1 MEPSDEDNSKYL
13 VKEFSTFLSAAR
25 IYLQRHHP
33 TEFATYKINTKDHKK
48 GDLKDEI
55 IAGENT
61 KLGDKRLS
69 NAKKLK
75 TWHIEGFRS
84 LGDTFDSAIAYFYIR
99 VKNVYFVN
107 QDRLVGANTPIT
119 PALLQWLE
127 QFGDPI
133 KASDLTDNPQSWNTS
148 FEVAD
153 AMKGALH
160 GGIMAVNEHFKD
172 RFILDERVIDIHSAY
187 PSALLY
193 NDMPIP
199 NTMQVY
205 EGYKE
210 APPGFCNIYEVDG
223 GQYTY
228 IEAPNHLPLFK
239 YGKDGQTF
247 GEPVNVPSCLGILT
261 ISHMSSIAWD
271 LLNNSGFYNVIE
283 KGTIVKTYQYQ
294 LGRPVDLEELKWW
307 CNEKK
312 TNPDPGIKGLAKL
325 CTQRIIGNLQHTN
338 LFSCEDAYRNII
350 HKRSKDYSNCV
361 IGVWM
366 LDIVRRQM
374 VEAMKQCDNIIFS
387 AVDSIGYI
395 GRCDVPLSEELGHFS
410 EAYHYLWNVHMAPGQ
425 SVGMLTNG
433 KPHTRNGGE
442 HLEVPNLT
450 IGDLLSANIATL
462 KYTVEEKDGDIIIKE
477 DRKKWNSANSTLN
490 SNKQQILNLIES
502 NLLPR
507 QDAANPQ

>member
-13 VKEFSTFLSAAR
+13 VKEFSTFLRAAKL
-25 IYLQRHHP
+25 YLRRHHP
-33 TEFATYKINTKDHKK
+33 TEYAVYKKNTKDHKK
-48 GDLKDEI
+48 GDFKDEI
-55 IAGENT
+55 ICGENVRLNDSS
-61 KLGDKRLS
+61 LGP
-69 NAKKLK
+69 AKKLK

-84 LGDTFDSAIAYFYIR
+84 LGDRFDCSIVYFYLR

-107 QDRLVGANTPIT
+107 QNQLIGATTPIT
-119 PALLQWLE
+119 QPLLEWLE
-127 QFGDPI
+127 RYGDPI
-133 KASDLTDNPQSWNTS
+133 KPSVFTKQRQVWTTS
-148 FEVAD
+148 YQIAD
-153 AMKGALH
+153 AMKEALH

-172 RFILDERVIDIHSAY
+172 HFILDEKVIDIHSAY
-187 PSALLY
+187 PSALLF
-193 NDMPIP
+193 NDMPMPDTVQI
-199 NTMQVY
+199 Y
-205 EGYKE
+205 EGYKK
-210 APPGFCNIYEVDG
+210 APPGYCNIYEVDG

-239 YGKDGQTF
+239 YGESGQTF
-247 GEPVNVPSCLGILT
+247 GEPVNVPSCLGLT

-294 LGRPVDLEELKWW
+294 LGRPVDLNELMRW
-307 CNEKK
+307 CDVKK
-312 TNPDPGIKGLAKL
+312 NTTDPGVQGLAKL
-325 CTQRIIGNLQHTN
+325 CTQRIIGKLQRSNLY
-338 LFSCEDAYRNII
+338 LSVDAYNNPLP
-350 HKRSKDYSNCV
+350 KLSKDYLNCV

-395 GRCDVPLSEELGHFS
+395 GRCDVPLSKELGHFS

-462 KYTVEEKDGDIIIKE
+462 KYTVEEKDGEIIIKE

-502 NLLPR
+502 NLLLR

>member
-1 MEPSDEDNSKYL
+1 M
-13 VKEFSTFLSAAR
+13 VKEFSTFLSAAKL
-25 IYLQRHHP
+25 YLRRYHP
-33 TEFATYKINTKDHKK
+33 TEHAVYKRNTKDHKK
-48 GDLKDEI
+48 GDFKDEI
-55 IAGENT
+55 ISGENT
-61 KLGDKRLS
+61 KLNDNRIS
-69 NAKKLK
+69 DAKKLK

-107 QDRLVGANTPIT
+107 QNRLVGANTPIT

-133 KASDLTDNPQSWNTS
+133 KPGKLLKERPQSWGTS
-148 FEVAD
+148 YEIAD
-153 AMKGALH
+153 AMKSALH
-160 GGIMAVNEHFKD
+160 GGIMAVNDYFKD
-172 RFILDERVIDIHSAY
+172 RLILDEKVIDIHSAY

-193 NDMPIP
+193 NDMPMP
-199 NTMQVY
+199 DSVQVY

-228 IEAPNHLPLFK
+228 IEAKNHLPLFK

-247 GEPVNVPSCLGILT
+247 GEPVNVPSCLGLT

-283 KGTIVKTYQYQ
+283 KGTIVKTYQYR
-294 LGRPVDLEELKWW
+294 LGRPVDLWELKWW
-307 CNEKK
+307 CDNKK
-312 TNPDPGIKGLAKL
+312 RTTDPGIKELAKL
-325 CTQRIIGNLQHTN
+325 CTQRIIGGLQRSNLYY
-338 LFSCEDAYRNII
+338 SEDAYHNLI
-350 HKRSKDYSNCV
+350 SKKTVGYSNCV

-395 GRCDVPLSEELGHFS
+395 GRCDVPMSEELGHFS

-450 IGDLLSANIATL
+450 VGDLLSANIATL

>member
-1 MEPSDEDNSKYL
+1 M
-13 VKEFSTFLSAAR
+13 VKEFSTFLSAAKL
-25 IYLQRHHP
+25 YLRRHHP
-33 TEFATYKINTKDHKK
+33 TEYAVYKRNTKDHKK

-55 IAGENT
+55 ISGENVRLNDSS
-61 KLGDKRLS
+61 LGP
-69 NAKKLK
+69 AKKLK

-84 LGDTFDSAIAYFYIR
+84 LGDTFDCSIVYFYLR

-107 QDRLVGANTPIT
+107 QNRLVGANTPIT

-127 QFGDPI
+127 QYGDPI
-133 KASDLTDNPQSWNTS
+133 KSNKLLDSPQSWGTS
-148 FEVAD
+148 YEIAD
-153 AMKGALH
+153 AMKSALH
-160 GGIMAVNEHFKD
+160 GGIMAVNDYFKD
-172 RFILDERVIDIHSAY
+172 RLILDEKVIDIHSAY

-193 NDMPIP
+193 NDMPMP
-199 NTMQVY
+199 YSVQVY

-228 IEAPNHLPLFK
+228 IEAKNHLPLFK

-247 GEPVNVPSCLGILT
+247 GEPVNIPSCLGLT

-283 KGTIVKTYQYQ
+283 KGTIVKTYQYR
-294 LGRPVDLEELKWW
+294 LGIPVDLNELMRW
-307 CNEKK
+307 CDVKK
-312 TNPDPGIKGLAKL
+312 YTTDPGVKGLAKL
-325 CTQRIIGNLQHTN
+325 CTQRIIGGLQRTN
-338 LFSCEDAYRNII
+338 LCLSEDAYHNLVP
-350 HKRSKDYSNCV
+350 KNTVNYSNCV

-395 GRCDVPLSEELGHFS
+395 GRCDVPMSKELGHFS

-450 IGDLLSANIATL
+450 VGDLLSANIATL

-502 NLLPR
+502 NLLLR